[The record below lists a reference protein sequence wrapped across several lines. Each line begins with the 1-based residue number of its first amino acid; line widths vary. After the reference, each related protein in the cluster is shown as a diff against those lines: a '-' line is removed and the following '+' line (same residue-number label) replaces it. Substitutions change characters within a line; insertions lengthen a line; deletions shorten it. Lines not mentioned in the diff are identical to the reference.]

1 MENMNIEIQIPTEQ
15 LKELIENL
23 IDEFINNSIDDYA
36 DQIKDKIEDSLTE
49 EVCDYVRRDLV
60 SNIDDY
66 ICIQD
71 IKDQVNESIDIYEL
85 AKEVRD
91 ELDIPDVTDEI
102 ENLADQFNP
111 GKHCRVGKAV
121 EKVIEDGVV
130 YSLTHNDEFA
140 RAMGSF
146 IDNWLYQPNPD
157 PQAQKA
163 IVDDAINRILGR
175 EDASNIHND
184 LVANPTTLAY
194 SDETIELTRNE
205 INNLI
210 YNSISQA
217 LNNKEL
223 SVTEMKFLILEN
235 TNAKINNFVRGI
247 K

>member
-49 EVCDYVRRDLV
+49 EVCDYVRKDLV

-85 AKEVRD
+85 AREVRD
-91 ELDIPDVTDEI
+91 EIDIPDVSDEI
-102 ENLADQFNP
+102 ENLATQFHP
-111 GKHCRVGKAV
+111 GEHCSIGRAV
-121 EKVIEDGVV
+121 EKVIESGVM
-130 YSLTHNDEFA
+130 YSLTHNENFA

-146 IDNWLYQPNPD
+146 IDNWLYQSNPD
-157 PQAQKA
+157 TEVQKSL
-163 IVDDAINRILGR
+163 VNDAVNRILGK
-175 EDASNIHND
+175 EDASNIHNN
-184 LVANPTTLAY
+184 LVANPTTPSY

-223 SVTEMKFLILEN
+223 SVTEMKFLILESS
-235 TNAKINNFVRGI
+235 NAKINDFVRGI
-247 K
+247 R